1 MAKRLGEF
9 EIIETLLAPLA
20 DGFAGAMALSD
31 DAALYTAADGHEI
44 VITKDAVV
52 EGVHFVE
59 NEVPEAVA
67 ARALRVNLS
76 DLAAMGARPT
86 AYFMA
91 LMLPARLGADW
102 LGRFVDQLAADQD
115 RYGISLA
122 GGDTVSTPGPLSLS
136 ITALGEV
143 PTGSALTRGGAQP
156 GDGVYVSGTIGD
168 ATLGLAIVKGDLEI
182 ENAADREA
190 LIERY
195 RMPAPR
201 IDLGQGLRGVADAAI
216 DVSDGLIADIAHI
229 ATGSG
234 VGLELNIGMVP
245 LSAPA
250 RRLSERDS
258 SWVER
263 LLTGG
268 DDYELA
274 FTAPTDATDRVAD
287 AANQG
292 GVSVSLIGRVTDRS
306 GVQLIGEGG
315 VPRLFANRGWT
326 HF

>member
-122 GGDTVSTPGPLSLS
+122 GGDTVATPGPLSLS

-274 FTAPTDATDRVAD
+274 FTAPTDAADRVAD